1 MPADPYAWAW
11 AACLPP
17 APLPPYPGPEDRGV
31 PPYWFLDPPEL
42 EAATLAPLLFEPFRD
57 AGGDTPS
64 RVMWYA
70 LSPGL
75 GVWLEWWAF
84 LVRLDEL
91 EKAPPARDGLAVVL
105 PVELRA
111 PFEREWLALLEPRG
125 LVVLLA
131 LTAWGM

>member
-1 MPADPYAWAW
+1 M
-11 AACLPP
+11 
-17 APLPPYPGPEDRGV
+17 

-42 EAATLAPLLFEPFRD
+42 DAATLAPLLFEPFVPARD
-57 AGGDTPS
+57 AGGDAPS

-70 LSPGL
+70 PSPGL

-91 EKAPPARDGLAVVL
+91 EKVPPARDCLAVVVL
-105 PVELRA
+105 PVA
-111 PFEREWLALLEPRG
+111 PFEREWLALLDPRG